1 MLPVFGVA
9 VVVVVKD
16 VEVEVE
22 VGVVVLR
29 IYVVEPSEPLGPLHN
44 YHRKM

>member
-1 MLPVFGVA
+1 MLLVFGVV

-29 IYVVEPSEPLGPLHN
+29 IYIVEPSEPLGSLHS